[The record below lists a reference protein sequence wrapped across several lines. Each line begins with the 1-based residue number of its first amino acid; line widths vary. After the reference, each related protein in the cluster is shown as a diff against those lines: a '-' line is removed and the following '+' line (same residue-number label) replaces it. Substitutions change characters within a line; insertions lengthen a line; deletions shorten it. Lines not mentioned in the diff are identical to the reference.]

1 MRAKFEVTFL
11 EEAIDFLESLDE
23 KDRKKIIFNIDK
35 SRFVNNPRLFK
46 KLTNEIWEF
55 RAKYRGNHYRLLAFW
70 DKRNK
75 KEVLVVATHGLIKK
89 MDKIP
94 KKEIVKTNKLKNE
107 YFK

>member
-1 MRAKFEVTFL
+1 MRARFEVTFL

-55 RAKYRGNHYRLLAFW
+55 RAKYRGNQHRPFAFW

-75 KEVLVVATHGLIKK
+75 KEILVVATHGLIKK

>member
-1 MRAKFEVTFL
+1 MKARFEVTFL

-35 SRFVNNPRLFK
+35 SRFVNNPELFK

-55 RAKYRGNHYRLLAFW
+55 RTKYRGNQYRLLAFW

-75 KEVLVVATHGLIKK
+75 KETLVVATHGLIKK
-89 MDKIP
+89 IDKMP
-94 KKEIVKTNKLKNE
+94 KKEIVKANTLKNE

>member
-1 MRAKFEVTFL
+1 MKARFEVTFL

-35 SRFVNNPRLFK
+35 SRFVNNPKLFK

-55 RAKYRGNHYRLLAFW
+55 RTKYRGNQYRLLAFW

-75 KEVLVVATHGLIKK
+75 KETLVVATHGLIKK
-89 MDKIP
+89 IDKMP
-94 KKEIVKTNKLKNE
+94 KKEIVKANTLKNE